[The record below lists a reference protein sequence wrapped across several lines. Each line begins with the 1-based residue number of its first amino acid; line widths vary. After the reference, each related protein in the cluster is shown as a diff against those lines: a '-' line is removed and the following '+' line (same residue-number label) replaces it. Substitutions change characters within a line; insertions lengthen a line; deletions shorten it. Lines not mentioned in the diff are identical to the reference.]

1 MSPTTPPGKRL
12 DLPDAEVWLCE
23 GWLDRDEAARLFEAL
38 VAGTA
43 WRQEPIRM
51 FGRTVMQPRL
61 LAWHG
66 DPGAT
71 YTYSG
76 VCHEPEP
83 WTPALSSVR
92 ERLLPVAGDFN
103 SVLLNLYRDGRD
115 RMGWHAD
122 DERELGPEPVI
133 ASVSLG
139 ETRRFLLRHRTRREL
154 DTVAIAL
161 AAGDL
166 LVMKGATQHRWKHA
180 VPGTAR
186 PVGSRLNLTFRR
198 IHAALRSGKPFA

>member
-23 GWLDRDEAARLFEAL
+23 GWLARDEAARLFEAL
-38 VAGTA
+38 VAATA

-66 DPGAT
+66 DPDAT

-83 WTPALSSVR
+83 WTPDLSSVR

-161 AAGDL
+161 SAGDL

-180 VPGTAR
+180 VPGTAMS
-186 PVGSRLNLTFRR
+186 VGSRLNLTFRR
-198 IHAALRSGKPFA
+198 IHPALRGGKPLA